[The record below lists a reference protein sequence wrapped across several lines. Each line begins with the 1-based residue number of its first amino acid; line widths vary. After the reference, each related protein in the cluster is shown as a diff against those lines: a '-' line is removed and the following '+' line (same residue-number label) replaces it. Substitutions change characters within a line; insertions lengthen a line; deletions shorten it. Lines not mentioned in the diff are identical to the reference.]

1 MARVIAVFNQKG
13 GVGKTTTAMNVS
25 GYFAILGKKTLL
37 IDFDPQHNTT
47 IGLGVIHEPSETI
60 YHALLAGQETERVV
74 KRTYLSR
81 LDVVPASQDLAG
93 ALVEMVEVEGRERLL
108 KSFVDRLRGQYEFI
122 LIDLGPTVNLLTVN
136 GLMAADE
143 VIIPVQCEYYS
154 LEGIQQ
160 LLDTVHLIKENLGHP
175 LKISGALLTM
185 YDKREKLSRDIAR
198 EIRRR
203 FPYKVYDVEIPRSV
217 ALAESPRFQKPIML
231 YAPQSPG
238 AIAYEEFAKEIL
250 RETEGEYEFKKRDVF
265 EEISLHPY
273 AEVRASEEGKYDF
286 GTYDPRK
293 MNDRPESREI
303 LSLNKEKREE
313 GDPLVL
319 LIHEEGDFRD
329 FFDSFSPEQKD
340 GI

>member
-1 MARVIAVFNQKG
+1 MSRVIAIFNQKG

-37 IDFDPQHNTT
+37 IDYDPQYNTT

-60 YHALLAGQETERVV
+60 YHALLAGQQTDRVI
-74 KRTYLSR
+74 KRTYLAR

-93 ALVEMVEVEGRERLL
+93 ALVELIEVPDRESLL
-108 KSFVDRLRGQYEFI
+108 KKFIDRIRDQYDFI

-143 VIIPVQCEYYS
+143 VVIPVQCEYYS
-154 LEGIQQ
+154 LEGIPQ
-160 LLDTVHLIKENLGHP
+160 LLDTVHLIRENLGHP

-198 EIRRR
+198 EIRKR

-238 AIAYEEFAKEIL
+238 AIAYEELAKEII
-250 RETEGEYEFKKRDVF
+250 RGNENQKEHSIPPKRDIF
-265 EEISLHPY
+265 ETISSHPYVEKTYEYDYGTYAPPTLDIKHEKTKKEVINGEIS
-273 AEVRASEEGKYDF
+273 SD
-286 GTYDPRK
+286 T
-293 MNDRPESREI
+293 
-303 LSLNKEKREE
+303 KE
-313 GDPLVL
+313 PLVL
-319 LIHEEGDFRD
+319 MIHEEGNFKD
-329 FFDSFSPEQKD
+329 FFDSLTPENK
-340 GI
+340 